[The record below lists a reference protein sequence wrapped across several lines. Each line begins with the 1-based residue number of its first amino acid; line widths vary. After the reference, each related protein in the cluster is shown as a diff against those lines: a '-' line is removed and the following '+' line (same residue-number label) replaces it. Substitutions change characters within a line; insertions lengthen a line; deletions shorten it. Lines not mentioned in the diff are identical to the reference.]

1 MAKYLYE
8 NDINSTLGTSGD
20 TFEKQNVIIYT
31 IGFRTDKQLLAETA
45 YNGGGL
51 YYTANS
57 ISGLTAAF
65 QKIMTD
71 ISDVNSVFVSPVVPM
86 SQMNR
91 TFAGSS
97 LYVGFFKPQVDGH
110 WAGNVKKYGI
120 DDQGSIIDADGL
132 YATLA
137 DGTIKDNARSFWST
151 SDDGPNVLK
160 GGIGAVLLDKANRD
174 LYTNKG
180 STLTAFSTTNP
191 LITTGDLGA
200 ATVTGKNSIIN
211 DIHGV
216 GKHGYWEIS
225 SIPNHQWCTMIPMET
240 VHWTKRLYLPE
251 ATTE

>member
-1 MAKYLYE
+1 
-8 NDINSTLGTSGD
+8 
-20 TFEKQNVIIYT
+20 
-31 IGFRTDKQLLAETA
+31 
-45 YNGGGL
+45 
-51 YYTANS
+51 
-57 ISGLTAAF
+57 
-65 QKIMTD
+65 
-71 ISDVNSVFVSPVVPM
+71 M

-200 ATVTGKNSIIN
+200 ATVTEKNSIIN
-211 DIHGV
+211 DIYGV
-216 GKHGYWEIS
+216 GKAWKLGDILHSKPSVVHYDTDG
-225 SIPNHQWCTMIPMET
+225 NGTLDET
-240 VHWTKRLYLPE
+240 FIFAGSNDGMMHCFKDSDGSEVWGLFQGIN
-251 ATTE
+251 